1 MLYSCT
7 HMAAV
12 GVNEL
17 DYCNTI
23 NWRTVWEIG
32 GSHLCGV
39 ERRRDVDDVQIEEKW
54 LLDIVVD
61 SDEIQHVQQ
70 LVDW

>member
-1 MLYSCT
+1 
-7 HMAAV
+7 MATV

-17 DYCNTI
+17 DYCNTVD
-23 NWRTVWEIG
+23 WRAVWEVC

-39 ERRRDVDDVQIEEKW
+39 ERRWDVDDVQIEQKR